1 VALAPVGHEAPH
13 DHAAAPTLAPHTDVH
28 VARTR
33 VTDAHVARAR
43 VTAVHVAPARVTAVH
58 VAPARVTAAGWP
70 QRRGVSSSRDASA
83 RKASTWRS
91 GS

>member
-1 VALAPVGHEAPH
+1 VGLAPVGHEAPH
-13 DHAAAPTLAPHTDVH
+13 DHAAAPTLTPHTDVH

-33 VTDAHVARAR
+33 VTAVHVARMR
-43 VTAVHVAPARVTAVH
+43 VTAVHVAR
-58 VAPARVTAAGWP
+58 ARVTAAGWP
-70 QRRGVSSSRDASA
+70 QRRGVSPSRDASA